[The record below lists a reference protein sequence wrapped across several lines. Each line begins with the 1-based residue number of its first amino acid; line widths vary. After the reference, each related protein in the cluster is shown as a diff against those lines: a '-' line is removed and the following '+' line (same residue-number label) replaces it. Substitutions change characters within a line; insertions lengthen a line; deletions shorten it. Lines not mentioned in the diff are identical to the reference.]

1 MKNVIKSILIL
12 LGVLF
17 FSCIS
22 TFALEEKPK
31 MLSAG
36 IELTEQIPAELIGIW
51 RVVSNI
57 DYTDSPD
64 TFKTFDVVLWNLSKT
79 GNVINLWSLATGV
92 SASVTV
98 EYVKNNTVRFTHEE
112 ENNYQRLTDTVEIT
126 IIGNKFTGKNY
137 LSIKS
142 YSSKDGSLLKE
153 KTAVYSLKGDK
164 ISGKSV
170 LEN

>member
-1 MKNVIKSILIL
+1 MAENN
-12 LGVLF
+12 
-17 FSCIS
+17 S
-22 TFALEEKPK
+22 TKT
-31 MLSAG
+31 LSAG
-36 IELTEQIPAELIGIW
+36 IELTERIPTDLMGVW

-57 DYTDSPD
+57 DHTDSPD

-79 GNVINLWSLATGV
+79 GNVLNLWSLATGV

-98 EYVKNNTVRFTHEE
+98 EYVQNNTVRFTHEE
-112 ENNYQRLTDTVEIT
+112 ENNNQRLTDTVEIT
-126 IIGNKFTGKNY
+126 LIGNKFTGKNY

-153 KTAVYSLKGDK
+153 RNAVYSLKGDK